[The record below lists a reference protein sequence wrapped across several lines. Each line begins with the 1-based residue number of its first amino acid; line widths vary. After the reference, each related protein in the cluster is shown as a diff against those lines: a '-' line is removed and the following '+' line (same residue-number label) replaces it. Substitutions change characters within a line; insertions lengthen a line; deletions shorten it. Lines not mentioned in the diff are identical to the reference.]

1 MRSVLKQQMS
11 DRDET
16 LRRAFID
23 KIQESVVVSERDS
36 RDRREDAE
44 KFDKRFTLLKSYRD
58 ENKKVCEAGEEVV
71 VCTCTCT
78 FVHVQYYMYTVFIP

>member
-1 MRSVLKQQMS
+1 MS

-71 VCTCTCT
+71 MCKCTSTWLYDIVYIVCTCM
-78 FVHVQYYMYTVFIP
+78 YMCALIVL